1 MKKINICVRCH
12 LHIFPLLFLVACH
25 QSENDKNNQET
36 ESQAVV
42 PFVSTMTMK
51 PAQLDI
57 FEALPARVTA
67 YRVAEIRPQVSGIV
81 QHRLFKQGAE
91 VKAGQPLFQ
100 IDPTPF
106 QADVDTARAN
116 LLKAEVTLKRALEKV
131 AHLKPLVEAD
141 AISRQEYDDAVL
153 QRDQASADVA
163 QTKATLARRVL
174 DLKYASVTAPIAGR
188 IDQTL
193 VTEGALVSRSDNT
206 PMTRVEQI
214 DQVFVDVR
222 RPASSLESINK
233 ALPTGSAEST
243 AATQTNI
250 NILHP
255 NGQPYPLQGQLLFS
269 GIKIDTSTG
278 DVLLRVLVDNEQRLL
293 LPGMFVKARVLR
305 SRYTNA
311 LTAPQQAIVHIG
323 GVPHIWT
330 IDSHDRAALKP
341 VALGALVKGQY
352 HVKAGLN
359 AGDHIVVEGKERL
372 QDGITVHQRQWQ
384 ASQPL

>member
-12 LHIFPLLFLVACH
+12 LHILALLFLVACH
-25 QSENDKNNQET
+25 PSESDQET
-36 ESQAVV
+36 ASQAAE

-57 FEALPARVTA
+57 FETLPARVA
-67 YRVAEIRPQVSGIV
+67 AVRVAAIRPQISGIV
-81 QHRLFKQGAE
+81 QHRLFKQGRE
-91 VKAGQPLFQ
+91 VKAGDPLFQ
-100 IDPTPF
+100 LDPAPF
-106 QADVDTARAN
+106 QADVDTARAT
-116 LLKAEVTLKRALEKV
+116 LQKAQATLKRAMDK
-131 AHLKPLVEAD
+131 ASYLKPLLDAD

-153 QRDQASADVA
+153 QRDQANADVA
-163 QTKATLARRVL
+163 QAQATLARRLL
-174 DLKYASVTAPIAGR
+174 DLNYTRVTAPIAGR

-193 VTEGALVSRSDNT
+193 VSEGALVSRSDTT
-206 PMTRVEQI
+206 PMTRIEQI

-222 RPASSLESINK
+222 RPASSLESINQT
-233 ALPTGSAEST
+233 LPTGSAESA

-250 NILHP
+250 NILHS

-269 GIKIDTSTG
+269 GINIDPSTG

-305 SRYTNA
+305 SRYPNA

-341 VALGALVKGQY
+341 VALGALVQGQY

-372 QDGITVHQRQWQ
+372 QDGITVHQRPWQ
-384 ASQPL
+384 ASPPL